1 MELHIVL
8 EGEGY
13 VEVLGGIDE
22 VIIFKRRTILLFA

>member
-13 VEVLGGIDE
+13 VEVLGGNE
-22 VIIFKRRTILLFA
+22 EEIIFKRRTILLFA